1 MVSSPDALTILGA
14 GSWGTALATHLA
26 KKNQT
31 VFLWGRDDEH
41 IASIKKTNCNS
52 RYLPGLTLADNIIPT
67 TDLNFVAN
75 RSHKFVIAVPSH
87 AFDSTL
93 VTLRDEVSLPDETLQ
108 FCCGTKGI
116 DATSGKFLD
125 EIFRQIMG
133 PSPLYGVL
141 SGPSFA
147 HEIVAQL
154 PSALTIASE
163 KKQVANQ
170 FASWFRIHPIRIY
183 TTTDLV
189 GVQLGGA
196 IKNVVAIAAGIS
208 DGLQLG
214 INARSALITRGLAEM
229 VRIGTAL
236 GGQIETFMGLAGIGD
251 IVLTCTDN
259 QSRNRRLGVGLG
271 EGKSLS
277 EIIKEIDQEAEGIN
291 STQAL
296 FDKSIALGI
305 ELPITEQ
312 IYQILFEETSPMTA
326 VQNLLD
332 REPQSEN

>member
-1 MVSSPDALTILGA
+1 
-14 GSWGTALATHLA
+14 
-26 KKNQT
+26 
-31 VFLWGRDDEH
+31 
-41 IASIKKTNCNS
+41 
-52 RYLPGLTLADNIIPT
+52 
-67 TDLNFVAN
+67 
-75 RSHKFVIAVPSH
+75 
-87 AFDSTL
+87 
-93 VTLRDEVSLPDETLQ
+93 
-108 FCCGTKGI
+108 
-116 DATSGKFLD
+116 
-125 EIFRQIMG
+125 MG

-163 KKQVANQ
+163 KTQVANQ